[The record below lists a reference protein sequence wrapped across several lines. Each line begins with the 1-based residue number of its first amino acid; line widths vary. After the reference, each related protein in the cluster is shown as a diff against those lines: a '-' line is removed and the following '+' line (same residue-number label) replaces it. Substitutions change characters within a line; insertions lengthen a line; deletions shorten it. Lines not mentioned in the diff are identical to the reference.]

1 MRESVFRRPENFIIQ
16 KQRVSPGGGGIS
28 YKSKRNKW
36 QVSLWIDG
44 KNVYLGQYKTEEEAR
59 EVLTKFREKDTILE

>member
-1 MRESVFRRPENFIIQ
+1 MKVEKGSSQ

-36 QVSLWIDG
+36 QVSPWIDG

>member
-1 MRESVFRRPENFIIQ
+1 MKVEKGSSQ

-36 QVSLWIDG
+36 QVLPRVNG
-44 KNVYLGQYKTEEEAR
+44 KNVYLGHYKTEEEAR

>member
-1 MRESVFRRPENFIIQ
+1 MAGFTTR
-16 KQRVSPGGGGIS
+16 
-28 YKSKRNKW
+28 KR
-36 QVSLWIDG
+36 